1 MKLLKRPLFRTP
13 APKPKPQVRKLN
25 ASVSRTAS
33 RAELE
38 DYAEYDE
45 EDSHEPN
52 MRLTHAFIV
61 VLILHVIAVGGVF
74 GFNAMK
80 SRQAAAAKAA
90 ASAPAIAEKTAPVEP
105 VEVAPAPVA
114 AAAPVAQAP
123 APVVAAPIPKEVKDI
138 IPAPTSP
145 SVKTATATIPAAV
158 TAAGTTHQVSPGD
171 TLSKIATRYHTS
183 IEALEKVNS
192 LPAGSVLRVGQVLQ
206 LPAVATKTATAP
218 VAAVPVAT
226 KTAAPASAVVPAPV
240 IAKAAPATAVPVAAT
255 PDATKDSGDIYTIAK
270 GDNPYSVAKRLK
282 VSYNDLMKIN
292 GITDP
297 TKLQIGQ
304 KLKIPA
310 KQ

>member
-80 SRQAAAAKAA
+80 SRQAATAKAA
-90 ASAPAIAEKTAPVEP
+90 ASTPAVAEKTAPVEP
-105 VEVAPAPVA
+105 VAAAPAPVV

-138 IPAPTSP
+138 IPAPTAP
-145 SVKTATATIPAAV
+145 SAKTATATVPAPV

-171 TLSKIATRYHTS
+171 TLSRIATRYHTS
-183 IEALEKVNS
+183 IEALEKANS

-206 LPAVATKTATAP
+206 LPAAKTATAP

-226 KTAAPASAVVPAPV
+226 KTTAPTAPVAPAPV
-240 IAKAAPATAVPVAAT
+240 IAKAAPAPATPVAAA
-255 PDATKDSGDIYTIAK
+255 PDATTKSDEIYTIAK
-270 GDNPYSVAKRLK
+270 GDNPYSVAKKLK

-310 KQ
+310 KP